1 MLIASSWYLLRG
13 EEDET
18 ATQGLLPIINQWN
31 NQLNE
36 QLKNM
41 NNEQSIDRSCSG
53 APYVSRTVCESP
65 PSKGGQTIRKTG
77 RAETLDH
84 AEEVLNVFA
93 STE

>member
-1 MLIASSWYLLRG
+1 LQKFDENGFRLHRRQQQQLRGTCLG

-41 NNEQSIDRSCSG
+41 NNEQSIDRALVHHTCQG
-53 APYVSRTVCESP
+53 PFVE
-65 PSKGGQTIRKTG
+65 PSK
-77 RAETLDH
+77 
-84 AEEVLNVFA
+84 
-93 STE
+93 